1 MKFLDWRCKVKQSLF
16 ASCFLLSSLV
26 YSFAAPENI
35 TAIKVSAFCYDTN
48 GVIIPDPYIW
58 NTNCG
63 LFDMKADGSLVVSA
77 RDIFDFFWTL
87 DSNTNLVLRP

>member
-1 MKFLDWRCKVKQSLF
+1 MKKLALSL
-16 ASCFLLSSLV
+16 LLVPLFSWS
-26 YSFAAPENI
+26 APEI
-35 TAIKVSAFCYDTN
+35 VTVVKVSAFCYDTN

-63 LFDMKADGSLVVSA
+63 LFDMKADGSLVVST